1 MNFESAKWYEIDN
14 YKKLY
19 NYIKE
24 KQNSEKL
31 YILLDEVQ
39 NVEKWEKCVNSLLV
53 DINCDI
59 YITGSN
65 AYLLSSELTTLL
77 AGRILTIKMYPFSF
91 SEFTL
96 AYPFDKDISLDDK
109 FIKYLRY
116 GGMPMIINMKD
127 KENLIHNYLEDV
139 RDVVLKKDVIARNN
153 IKDIALLDNL
163 TRYIVSTVG
172 SLTNPSKVA
181 DFLNR
186 NSTNTRNETID
197 SYLKMLENAFIIYRA
212 PRFELSGK
220 QLLKTQGKYYMVDNG
235 IRNIMSNNQ
244 NYDSGNS
251 LENIVYIELLRRG
264 FEVYVG
270 KYKEIE
276 VDFVA
281 IKPNETIYYQVTKTM
296 LDERVEECEKKSL
309 LSINDNYP
317 KIILTMDKVKNKTI
331 DGIKVINI
339 IDFLLEE

>member
-1 MNFESAKWYEIDN
+1 
-14 YKKLY
+14 
-19 NYIKE
+19 
-24 KQNSEKL
+24 
-31 YILLDEVQ
+31 
-39 NVEKWEKCVNSLLV
+39 
-53 DINCDI
+53 
-59 YITGSN
+59 
-65 AYLLSSELTTLL
+65 
-77 AGRILTIKMYPFSF
+77 
-91 SEFTL
+91 
-96 AYPFDKDISLDDK
+96 
-109 FIKYLRY
+109 
-116 GGMPMIINMKD
+116 
-127 KENLIHNYLEDV
+127 
-139 RDVVLKKDVIARNN
+139 
-153 IKDIALLDNL
+153 
-163 TRYIVSTVG
+163 
-172 SLTNPSKVA
+172 
-181 DFLNR
+181 
-186 NSTNTRNETID
+186 
-197 SYLKMLENAFIIYRA
+197 MLENAFIIYRA

-281 IKPNETIYYQVTKTM
+281 IKPNETIYYQVKKTM
-296 LDERVEECEKKSL
+296 LDERVEEHEKKSL